1 LESYEKYYKILL
13 FKIAKLDIFSSKAI
27 FKADNNPW
35 IMPILDAFKIGLN
48 HVQEYISSDLY
59 DE

>member
-1 LESYEKYYKILL
+1 M
-13 FKIAKLDIFSSKAI
+13 FKNSLKQLISFKKAKLDLFSSKVI

-35 IMPILDAFKIGLN
+35 IVPMLEAFKIGLN
-48 HVQEYISSDLY
+48 HVQEYISSDAY